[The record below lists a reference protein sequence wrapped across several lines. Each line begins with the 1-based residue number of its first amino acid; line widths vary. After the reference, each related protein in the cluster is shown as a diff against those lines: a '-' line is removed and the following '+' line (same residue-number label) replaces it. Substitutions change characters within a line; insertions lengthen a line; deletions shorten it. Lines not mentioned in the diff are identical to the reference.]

1 MPDVCL
7 RRLLL
12 VTATAFVVAFAYS
25 APAAQQQVPRSSAN
39 QRTTPGPTVLQQ
51 EAVLAKYCITCHN
64 QRTKTGGLALDA
76 LDLSKVSGHAA
87 EWEKVVR
94 KVRTGAMPPVG
105 RARPDRTSAS
115 NLVTWLETELD
126 RAASERVNP
135 GRASLQRLNRSE
147 YANAVRDLLAVE
159 IDAASVL
166 PADVAGHGFDNNA
179 DALTLSAA
187 LTERYL
193 GAAAKIS
200 QMALGRPRGLPT
212 PETIFVATD
221 SNQGLRA
228 NDDLP
233 FGSRGGVAF
242 RYFFPADGEYLFELK
257 PRETGVSGGFE
268 GVTEEAHDVHM
279 SFDNVEVWKGRIGG
293 PEFARGRGA
302 APAGGVPY
310 GTDDRD
316 KKVVE
321 MLTFRVPVKAGLR
334 LVQVY
339 FAAKTSSYL
348 EDLFDRSVHR
358 EPYRKGAGQP
368 NLSTVTI
375 TGPQPATST
384 VSESPSRRKILTCSP
399 RQSGGAA
406 AAGSPASN
414 DEGICARKIIATL
427 ARGAYRRPVTSEDL
441 QPLMDSYAE
450 GASRGGFE
458 SGIELAIRSILVS
471 PDFLFRLE
479 REPAGIAP
487 NAAFRVNDIDLAS
500 RLSFFLWSSIPDA
513 ELLRAAEKNTLRQ
526 PDVLQQQVRR
536 MLADPRAKALVNNFA
551 GQWLHI
557 RNVAGH
563 QPSPEFLFH
572 YDDNLRKAFE
582 QETKLFFESIIR
594 ENRSVLDL
602 LDADYTF
609 LDERLAKHYGI
620 PGVYGERFRR
630 VALPADSPRRGL
642 MGKGSILMSTSYPNR
657 TSPVIRG
664 KWILENILGSPPPPP
679 PPNVPDLK
687 DERDPRK
694 VLPMREQLA
703 AHRSNP
709 VCAGCHAQM
718 DQLGFSL
725 ENFDG
730 IGEWR
735 DVYASGARVDASAE
749 LPDGT
754 KFNGPA
760 ELRQVLMKHSDEFL
774 TTMTEKL
781 LTYALGRGLE
791 AYDAPAVRKIK
802 RDAARDNLRFSSLVQ
817 GVVTSVPFQM
827 KLAHSD
833 TN

>member
-1 MPDVCL
+1 MK
-7 RRLLL
+7 RRLTLF
-12 VTATAFVVAFAYS
+12 VAATTFIVALGYN
-25 APAAQQQVPRSSAN
+25 APAAQQRPSS
-39 QRTTPGPTVLQQ
+39 TPDAQPSATGDRQTQQ
-51 EAVLAKYCITCHN
+51 AVLAKYCITCHN
-64 QRTKTGGLALDA
+64 QKLKTGGLALDT
-76 LDLSKVSGHAA
+76 LDLSQVGGHAE

-105 RARPDRTSAS
+105 RARPDRAVAT

-126 RAASERVNP
+126 RAAAEHVNP
-135 GRASLQRLNRSE
+135 GRTALQRLNRRE
-147 YANAVRDLLAVE
+147 YTNAVRDLLAVE
-159 IDAASVL
+159 IDAASIL

-179 DALTLSAA
+179 DALTLSPA

-221 SNQGLRA
+221 SNQGLRIS
-228 NDDLP
+228 DDLP
-233 FGSRGGVAF
+233 FGSRGGVSF
-242 RYFFPADGEYLFELK
+242 RYFFPADGQYQFEMR

-268 GVTEEAHDVHM
+268 GVTEEPHPLFVSIDSVQ
-279 SFDNVEVWKGRIGG
+279 VWNGRIGG
-293 PEFARGRGA
+293 PEFARARGGGPA
-302 APAGGVPY
+302 AGVDYGG
-310 GTDDRD
+310 GDRD
-316 KKVVE
+316 AKVAE
-321 MLTFRVPVKAGLR
+321 MLKFTVPVKAGQH

-339 FAAKTSSYL
+339 FAQKTSAYI
-348 EDLFDRSVHR
+348 EDIFDRSVHR
-358 EPYRKGAGQP
+358 EPYRKGQGQP

-375 TGPQPATST
+375 TGPLQGTAV
-384 VSESPSRRKILTCSP
+384 VSESESRRKILTCKP
-399 RQSGGAA
+399 RLRAPGASA
-406 AAGSPASN
+406 RQA
-414 DEGICARKIIATL
+414 DEEDSICARKIISTI
-427 ARGAYRRPVTSEDL
+427 ARGAYRRPLTSDDL
-441 QPLMDSYAE
+441 QVLIDSYQD
-450 GASRGGFE
+450 GATRGGFE
-458 SGIELAIRSILVS
+458 SGLEMAIRTILVS
-471 PDFLFRLE
+471 PDFLFRIE
-479 REPAGIAP
+479 SEPAGVRT
-487 NAAFRVNDIDLAS
+487 NGAFRVTDIDLAS
-500 RLSFFLWSSIPDA
+500 RLSFFLWSSVPDE
-513 ELLRAAEKNTLRQ
+513 ELLRVAEKKLLQ
-526 PDVLQQQVRR
+526 KPDVLQQQVRR
-536 MLADPRAKALVNNFA
+536 MLADRRSQALVDNFA

-563 QPSPEFLFH
+563 QPSPEVMFH
-572 YDDNLRKAFE
+572 YDDNLRRAFE

-594 ENRSVLDL
+594 EDRSVLDL

-609 LDERLAKHYGI
+609 VDERLAKHYGI
-620 PGVYGERFRR
+620 SGVFGERFRR
-630 VALPADSPRRGL
+630 VSLPADSPRRGL

-664 KWILENILGSPPPPP
+664 KWILENIFGSPPPPP
-679 PPNVPDLK
+679 PPNVPELK

-694 VLPMREQLA
+694 ILPMREQMA
-703 AHRSNP
+703 AHRKNP

-735 DVYASGARVDASAE
+735 DSYTSGAKVDASGE

-754 KFNGPA
+754 KFNGPS

-781 LTYALGRGLE
+781 LIYALGRGLE
-791 AYDAPAVRKIK
+791 ASDAPAVRKIK
-802 RDAARDNLRFSSLVQ
+802 RDAARDNLRFGALIQ

-827 KLAHSD
+827 KLAHAD